1 MNRKDR
7 KRSKMH
13 LGTSVQVSKK
23 RDRHTDLRPSFLSC
37 SCGGRFAIGH
47 RPMRVRSLYASAP
60 DAASL
65 GVKLCA
71 QLSGS
76 RPSLLVWLANSR
88 EPRPLA
94 EALSKCSAAVIGG
107 VSHSGLIAGRVERMA
122 HPMGEVEHATALA
135 VELPPAATAT
145 TFHSH
150 DDVGLPALPEG
161 AWEAFA
167 SASAASSPHMLL
179 LAAPPRQ
186 GSFHLESWLH
196 RLDVALPWCSKART
210 RKEALTHTRAR
221 APHFSTRAPL
231 LFELVFCFFL
241 FRPHVAHSPV
251 LFI

>member
-1 MNRKDR
+1 
-7 KRSKMH
+7 
-13 LGTSVQVSKK
+13 
-23 RDRHTDLRPSFLSC
+23 
-37 SCGGRFAIGH
+37 
-47 RPMRVRSLYASAP
+47 MRVRSLYASAP

-65 GVKLCA
+65 GVKLCV

-186 GSFHLESWLH
+186 GSFHLESWLD

-231 LFELVFCFFL
+231 LFELFFVFFCF
-241 FRPHVAHSPV
+241 AHMWRTARFYSFEACAWGCRWADCSHRTIAS
-251 LFI
+251 L